1 MDKDNII
8 SSSNHSITLNERKNL
23 LITGVKKIDSFD
35 DEEFLLDT
43 SMGYVVIKG
52 EELEIIK
59 LDTFQGNVS
68 IKGKVNSF
76 TYAEQG
82 GKKEKEDSMF
92 SKLFKWCPYKFKV
105 WLYLLPSCMVF
116 SLKLHYIFVAS

>member
-1 MDKDNII
+1 MDKDSII
-8 SSSNHSITLNERKNL
+8 STSNHSISLNERKNL
-23 LITGVKKIDSFD
+23 VITGVKKIDSFD

-76 TYAEQG
+76 TYVESG
-82 GKKEKEDSMF
+82 HKKEKEDSMF
-92 SKLFKWCPYKFKV
+92 SKLFK
-105 WLYLLPSCMVF
+105 
-116 SLKLHYIFVAS
+116 

>member
-1 MDKDNII
+1 MESDIQF
-8 SSSNHSITLNERKNL
+8 NHSITLNERKNL
-23 LITGVKKIDSFD
+23 VITGVKKIDSFD

-76 TYAEQG
+76 TYVEAG
-82 GKKEKEDSMF
+82 SKKEKENSMF
-92 SKLFKWCPYKFKV
+92 SKLFK
-105 WLYLLPSCMVF
+105 
-116 SLKLHYIFVAS
+116 